1 MDHHLAVMMEGT
13 DDLLALARH
22 AEQVGFAGIALADH
36 VAIPKGYASHHPSGP
51 SPFPETAPF
60 PDVMTTAA
68 AMLAVTERLR
78 VMSYVYVLPMREP
91 FSVAKQAGTLGG
103 LSQGRFVLGTG
114 AGWLTEE
121 IDLLGFDP
129 GTRGRRF
136 DEMLAVIRG
145 FWEQGTF
152 EYQGEHFAFG
162 PTGMEP
168 RPSHP
173 VPIWVGGA
181 SRAALRRAAGQDGW
195 VGMDYPLEDV
205 WRLLDELA
213 AERRRAADE
222 GRARGGPFEV
232 LVIPQSE
239 PSPALHDDLAARG
252 VTSTVAVAWA
262 LGAATFDEKIAGMEA
277 YADRFLR

>member
-1 MDHHLAVMMEGT
+1 VDHHLAVMMEGT

-36 VAIPKGYASHHPSGP
+36 VAIPKDYASHHPSGP
-51 SPFPETAPF
+51 NPFPETAPF

-129 GTRGRRF
+129 RTRGRRF

-145 FWEQGTF
+145 FWDEGTF
-152 EYQGEHFAFG
+152 EFHGEHYDFG
-162 PTGMEP
+162 PAGMEP

-213 AERRRAADE
+213 AERGRAADE
-222 GRARGGPFEV
+222 GRARPGPFEV
-232 LVIPQSE
+232 LVIPQAE

-262 LGAATFDEKIAGMEA
+262 LGTATLDQKIAGMEA